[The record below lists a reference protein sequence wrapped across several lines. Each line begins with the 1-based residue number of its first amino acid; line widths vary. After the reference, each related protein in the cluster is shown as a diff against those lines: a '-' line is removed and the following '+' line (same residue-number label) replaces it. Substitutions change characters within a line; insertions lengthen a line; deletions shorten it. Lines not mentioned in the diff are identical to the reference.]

1 MKQGSPE
8 WLEWRRQYV
17 GASDQT
23 HLHRSASWGRGWAYL
38 YDEKTSA
45 KASTE
50 ATGEAIQVGVAD
62 EHKVRGL
69 YRTHVW
75 LEEGVECDFEPAL
88 LTCPEIPFMAA
99 SLDGYNAELK
109 RIVEIKNHLK
119 PDSPDFSEAKAGRV
133 PKKYHA
139 QLTHQYVLAPQ
150 GTTLDYVAFNGI
162 EMAVVRFEPTAE
174 QIRAVIDAARIFW
187 GYVQRKER
195 PTQDFMSPLFSRFEI
210 STDNAALTE
219 AEENGRLRDL
229 LAESDERLLG
239 LVTASSARVGPVKIS
254 SRAGKRFVQ
263 RA

>member
-8 WLEWRRQYV
+8 WLAWRRQHV

-38 YDEKTSA
+38 YDEKTSDA
-45 KASTE
+45 PAAE
-50 ATGEAIQVGVAD
+50 AAGEAIQVGVAD

-69 YRTHVW
+69 YSTHVW
-75 LEEGVECDFEPAL
+75 LEEGKHYAFEPAL
-88 LTCPEIPFMAA
+88 LTCPGLPFMAA

-119 PDSPDFSEAKAGRV
+119 PDSPDFAVAKAGSV

-139 QLTHQYVLAPQ
+139 QLTHQYVLAPE
-150 GTTLDYVAFNGI
+150 GTTVDYVAFNGI
-162 EMAVVRFEPTAE
+162 ELAVVRFEPTND
-174 QIRAVIDAARIFW
+174 QIRAVLEAAERFW
-187 GYVQRKER
+187 GYVQRRER
-195 PTQDFMSPLFSRFEI
+195 PTQDFMSPLFSRFDI
-210 STDNAALTE
+210 ATDAEALTE
-219 AEENGRLRDL
+219 ATENARLRDL